1 MENDY
6 KVIHT
11 QPDLIT
17 TVGVG
22 LSLISILVLIV
33 SYLNHIMFYSFF
45 GIPISNYIQVS
56 EAVVLFLPQLI
67 NYIIDTVLMLAIG
80 AGIIYLLRAIYSKE
94 QLSEDTEKPINDNF
108 EDSLKLIDMLR
119 TIKKYLYEI
128 KLYAKELK
136 ISKILSNVFWLF
148 IVLLNFLARPF
159 IFIIGPGLLATPY
172 YGKNDNSE
180 LTGIMTILFTYAFS
194 IASFETLFEYTN
206 YLIFKVKNKRLLKII
221 GFSKLIF
228 YVFLVV
234 YIQSSLTASNIKS
247 GYADYNITFEYNN
260 SQIKTD
266 TNLVY
271 IGGTQNFIFLRDRRD
286 KKNMVFKM
294 DKVDNYSIKKIE
306 YRYTWFWKD

>member
-1 MENDY
+1 MENGE
-6 KVIHT
+6 KVIRT

-22 LSLISILVLIV
+22 LSLTSILVLII

-45 GIPISNYIQVS
+45 GIPISNYIQVG
-56 EAVVLFLPQLI
+56 EAVILFLPQLI
-67 NYIIDTVLMLAIG
+67 NYIIDTILMLAIG
-80 AGIIYLLRAIYSKE
+80 AAIIYVLRFIYHKGQVLE
-94 QLSEDTEKPINDNF
+94 IEEKPKNDNF
-108 EDSLKLIDMLR
+108 EDSLQLLDMFKSM
-119 TIKKYLYEI
+119 KKYLYEI
-128 KLYAKELK
+128 GSYAKEFKILK
-136 ISKILSNVFWLF
+136 ILKNIFWLF
-148 IVLLNFLARPF
+148 IVLINFLARPF

-180 LTGIMTILFTYAFS
+180 LTGIMTILFIYLFS

-206 YLIFKVKNKRLLKII
+206 YLIFKVKSKKILKLIS
-221 GFSKLIF
+221 FSKIIF

-247 GYADYNITFEYNN
+247 GYADYNIEFKYND

-271 IGGTQNFIFLRDRRD
+271 IGGTQNFIFLRDRHD